1 MDMVP
6 TEFASGY
13 RFPHGL
19 TIHTDACKGLETAVD
34 YVFYGVEHR
43 ECIRHFAT
51 NLGKSFKGK
60 LIDDNLWP
68 ASLTYSLRKHNY
80 HVNQLYTNS
89 RLKIYTESHH
99 KYLWAR
105 SKFGEGARWTM

>member
-1 MDMVP
+1 
-6 TEFASGY
+6 
-13 RFPHGL
+13 L
-19 TIHTDACKGLETAVD
+19 TIHTNACKGLETAVD
-34 YVFYGVEHR
+34 YVFPGVEHR
-43 ECIRHFAT
+43 ECMRHFAS

-89 RLKIYTESHH
+89 RLKIYIESVGRR
-99 KYLWAR
+99 K
-105 SKFGEGARWTM
+105 EGMEISSGLIEQDMHL